1 MAEFVVIGQNIVNAM
16 TNEEL
21 ENQSNSTNVSN
32 VYFDAYFKDG
42 ENTTHSKESDLDEEE
57 TLIVNINVKNTGSI
71 ENGKIKIYDM
81 KPNLNY
87 EAFKNLKNYELFKKV
102 HPVGETIEWETGED
116 VNPEDLYYNSI
127 EVK

>member
-1 MAEFVVIGQNIVNAM
+1 MLMPIIKDIEV
-16 TNEEL
+16 L
-21 ENQSNSTNVSN
+21 ED
-32 VYFDAYFKDG
+32 YKI
-42 ENTTHSKESDLDEEE
+42 
-57 TLIVNINVKNTGSI
+57 LIKY

-102 HPVGETIEWETGED
+102 HPAGETIEWGTGED